1 MSFVLPC
8 LRHIL
13 PRDSFK
19 GAADRSKG
27 QPHTDSRTA
36 RPVNTCHC
44 VLDTGATMKNIWFG
58 SWRLAAPE
66 KQRVF
71 LMLVLV

>member
-1 MSFVLPC
+1 
-8 LRHIL
+8 
-13 PRDSFK
+13 
-19 GAADRSKG
+19 
-27 QPHTDSRTA
+27 
-36 RPVNTCHC
+36 
-44 VLDTGATMKNIWFG
+44 MKNIWFG